1 MGFSSLNFL
10 KLEFDL
16 ASLSLMINYA
26 SLDLFLSIVES
37 LDIIYVIIDEF
48 FKINL
53 ATNFRVDLVKYIIN
67 KSREHLFVKN
77 VLLIS
82 EENM

>member
-1 MGFSSLNFL
+1 
-10 KLEFDL
+10 
-16 ASLSLMINYA
+16 MINYA